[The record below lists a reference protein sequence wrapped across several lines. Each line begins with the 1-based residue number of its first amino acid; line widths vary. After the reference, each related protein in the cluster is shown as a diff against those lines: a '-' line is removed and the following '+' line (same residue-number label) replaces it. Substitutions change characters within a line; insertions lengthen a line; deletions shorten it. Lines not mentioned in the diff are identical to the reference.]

1 MVKAVCDLCEHAEGS
16 VYCFDE
22 SAVMCREC
30 DHRIHSANKVA
41 RTHER
46 VSLTDEK
53 QVSPCDICQDAPAV
67 LFCCE
72 DRAIICR
79 ECDLMIHTANEFT
92 AKHNRHILFQ
102 VAVGLKALPPPG
114 PGRPED
120 TSQMGS
126 DNTSAATQL
135 DKGKQLPQH
144 QMPSITTR
152 HGGRRRQQQQTHYQ
166 HQQQQQQQPLLQQ
179 HQQQQQ
185 QQQQAAISRLESNNL
200 IDSSNI
206 NTNGGALLTGLEPPT
221 VNASPFASQAMGNMA
236 EIPSASAA
244 APSSSSGMPKG
255 YSNEGFGQDI
265 NLWYQPSSDAV
276 TRAGDVLGMPHLDG
290 YTAKDIDVA
299 YATDPAIFDDFEADL
314 TSLLEV
320 PDLDFTSSQDFPR
333 ATYRDSAFA
342 STSAA
347 GPSSNYAPA
356 AGDAEVPDFEPDLKR
371 QRQ

>member
-1 MVKAVCDLCEHAEGS
+1 MVKAVCDVCEHAEGS

-22 SAVMCREC
+22 SAVMCRDC
-30 DHRIHSANKVA
+30 DHRVHSASKMA
-41 RTHER
+41 RAHER

-53 QVSPCDICQDAPAV
+53 ETSMCDICQDAPAV

-72 DRAIICR
+72 DRAVICR

-102 VAVGLKALPPPG
+102 VAAGLRPLPPPG

-120 TSQMGS
+120 TSQMAS
-126 DNTSAATQL
+126 DNISTATQV
-135 DKGKQLPQH
+135 DKGKQVQH

-152 HGGRRRQQQQTHYQ
+152 HGGRRRQSPGHMQ
-166 HQQQQQQQPLLQQ
+166 HQAPM
-179 HQQQQQ
+179 
-185 QQQQAAISRLESNNL
+185 SRLESDNL
-200 IDSSNI
+200 IDSSTMNI
-206 NTNGGALLTGLEPPT
+206 NGGGLLTGLEPPA
-221 VNASPFASQAMGNMA
+221 VSASPFANQAMGMA
-236 EIPSASAA
+236 DLPSPSGTGVGAA
-244 APSSSSGMPKG
+244 SSSALPKG
-255 YSNEGFGQDI
+255 YSNSEPFGQDI

-314 TSLLEV
+314 SSLLEV
-320 PDLDFTSSQDFPR
+320 PDLDFSSSQDFPR

-342 STSAA
+342 SSSAAA
-347 GPSSNYAPA
+347 GPSGGGYAPSGNY

-371 QRQ
+371 QRN

>member
-1 MVKAVCDLCEHAEGS
+1 MVKAVCDVCQHAEGS
-16 VYCFDE
+16 VYCFQE
-22 SAVMCREC
+22 SAVMCRDC
-30 DHRIHSANKVA
+30 DHRVHSASKIA

-46 VSLTDEK
+46 VSLTDE
-53 QVSPCDICQDAPAV
+53 SETSMCDICQDAPAV

-72 DRAIICR
+72 DRAVICR

-102 VAVGLKALPPPG
+102 VAAGLKALPPPG

-126 DNTSAATQL
+126 DNASAATQL
-135 DKGKQLPQH
+135 DKGKQIQQH

-152 HGGRRRQQQQTHYQ
+152 HGGRRRPPHQQGQGQGQAHATASMQ
-166 HQQQQQQQPLLQQ
+166 HQASL
-179 HQQQQQ
+179 
-185 QQQQAAISRLESNNL
+185 SRLESNNL
-200 IDSSNI
+200 IDSSNM
-206 NTNGGALLTGLEPPT
+206 NVNGAALLTGLEPPA
-221 VNASPFASQAMGNMA
+221 VSASPFANQAMGSMSDL
-236 EIPSASAA
+236 PSTSGANAASM
-244 APSSSSGMPKG
+244 SGMPQR
-255 YSNEGFGQDI
+255 YSNTDFGQDI

-320 PDLDFTSSQDFPR
+320 PDLDFSSSQDFPR

-347 GPSSNYAPA
+347 AGPSYAPSA
-356 AGDAEVPDFEPDLKR
+356 NLAGDAEVPDFEPDIKR
-371 QRQ
+371 QRK